1 MFVSPVADSD
11 SSFVQALDHL
21 DAARDHLLA
30 AACNLK
36 GFRFPDFVGLPEA
49 ALADEISDLAFKTS
63 LLADLVA
70 SFIAGQPSGDS
81 PPPGDS

>member
-1 MFVSPVADSD
+1 MSSVPDSD
-11 SSFVQALDHL
+11 SPFALALEYL

-49 ALADEISDLAFKTS
+49 ALADEISHLAFRTS